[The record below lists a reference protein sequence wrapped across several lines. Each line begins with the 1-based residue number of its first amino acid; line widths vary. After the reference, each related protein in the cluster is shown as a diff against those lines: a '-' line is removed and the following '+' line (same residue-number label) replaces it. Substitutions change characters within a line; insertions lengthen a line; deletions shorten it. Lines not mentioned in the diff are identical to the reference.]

1 MIYTNLIWDNINNQ
15 SIIEKKI
22 VEPSIDISPLA
33 IVSHLSTISADVYF
47 WSSVIVSIENLK
59 KANQELLEMN
69 NQHEYMYKKISETNK
84 KLLELSSD
92 LEKNIF

>member
-1 MIYTNLIWDNINNQ
+1 M
-15 SIIEKKI
+15 
-22 VEPSIDISPLA
+22 
-33 IVSHLSTISADVYF
+33 
-47 WSSVIVSIENLK
+47 IVSIENLK